1 MGGWVSGWVGGW
13 GRGGWWDD
21 SKHVYALLL
30 PYLSQCCLF
39 CSQAFSCACCLG
51 VRAADKQVHT
61 PVVPKYWQKMW
72 TPPRQRRLSAA
83 IAFASVVQVFDKKVS
98 PSIGDAL
105 QVPHSGTVDN
115 MWKVEYLY
123 RLSPCWHPVFEQKV
137 GASRKFKAEKRPAL
151 SLHVNE
157 CWHSR

>member
-1 MGGWVSGWVGGW
+1 MSGWVGGW

-30 PYLSQCCLF
+30 PYLSQCCLL

-51 VRAADKQVHT
+51 VRAADKQVHV

-72 TPPRQRRLSAA
+72 TPPRQGRLSAA

-98 PSIGDAL
+98 TMSFNRRCLASAAQWHGRQHVEGRVFVSAL
-105 QVPHSGTVDN
+105 AV
-115 MWKVEYLY
+115 L
-123 RLSPCWHPVFEQKV
+123 
-137 GASRKFKAEKRPAL
+137 AS
-151 SLHVNE
+151 SV
-157 CWHSR
+157 